1 MSYSTLLINQWTGF
15 VRSFRSARTRA
26 VSSGQALLAL
36 YIALALFSA
45 GFFFDAIFVLNRP
58 AGHQLNRHLFEMG
71 ILLFGLRFF
80 FQRPPRLRLSRYLHL
95 PIRRNRLVR
104 YFQFASLASVYN
116 LFPFFFLVP
125 FSLRH
130 LAGSQP
136 TAGLLMWMTGAT
148 LLILITH
155 YANIILRLVFDRSAA
170 GFIFFFLGT
179 AGLQALDRLM
189 GWNAISHTS
198 AYVFDSLLQGQL
210 MSFSL
215 LATVFAALVLT
226 SSLVLHRTLRADE
239 KSDTQH
245 LPLQLP
251 FGRGR
256 LYDLLLLEGKMI
268 ARNKRAKQYFIVSI
282 VVSIAYTPLLLS
294 DLNVFVGARWMWT
307 LIGLFASG
315 AFALNYG
322 QLMFAWESTF
332 FDALL
337 TRSIPLRRMVRAK
350 YTLLLLSCIAL
361 FLVSLPIFW
370 WMAPDLLP
378 LHVAFLFYNAGI
390 TSPLMLV
397 LAVTNQKRVGLSAG
411 GFFQYEG
418 FSVLHWLWMLPTVA
432 PPAALLMLPMS
443 TGTAF
448 SLIAAIGLMGMLL
461 AGVWSQLLGY
471 WLKRR
476 KHRMAAGFRT
486 RD

>member
-15 VRSFRSARTRA
+15 VRSFQSARTRA

-36 YIALALFSA
+36 YVAFVLFSA
-45 GFFFDAIFVLNRP
+45 GLFFDAIFVLNRP
-58 AGHQLNRHLFEMG
+58 PAHQLNRHLFEIG

-95 PIRRNRLVR
+95 PIPRNRLVR
-104 YFQFASLASVYN
+104 YFQVASLASVYN
-116 LFPFFFLVP
+116 LFPFFFLIP
-125 FSLRH
+125 FSVRY
-130 LAGSQP
+130 LAGHTPVS
-136 TAGLLMWMTGAT
+136 GLLAWGLGVT

-155 YANIILRLVFDRSAA
+155 YGNVVLRLLFDRSAL
-170 GFIFFFLGT
+170 GFLFFFVGA
-179 AGLQALDRLM
+179 AGLQTLDRLL
-189 GWNAISHTS
+189 GWNAIPHTS
-198 AYVFDSLLQGQL
+198 AYLFDSLLEAHL
-210 MSFSL
+210 SSFLLL
-215 LATVFAALVLT
+215 LALFSALLLT
-226 SSLVLHRTLRADE
+226 SSLVLHRTLRTDE
-239 KSDTQH
+239 QTSTAR
-245 LPLQLP
+245 LPLALP

-256 LYDLLLLEGKMI
+256 LRDLLLLEGKMI
-268 ARNKRAKQYFIVSI
+268 ARNKRAKQYFIVSL
-282 VVSIAYTPLLLS
+282 VVSVAYTPLLLS

-322 QLMFAWESTF
+322 QLMFAWESTY

-337 TRSIPLRRMVRAK
+337 TRAIPLRRMVRAK

-370 WMAPDLLP
+370 WMAPHLLP

-397 LAVTNQKRVGLSAG
+397 LAVTNQKRVGLTAG

-418 FSVLHWLWMLPTVA
+418 FSVLHWLWMIPTVA
-432 PPAALLMLPMS
+432 PPAAILMLPMP

-448 SLIAAIGLMGMLL
+448 AVIAAIGLAGMLL
-461 AGVWSQLLGY
+461 AGLWSRLLGY
-471 WLKRR
+471 WLNRR